1 MQTTERSEKPIAA
14 KLRPPAL
21 PCGLENGFSI
31 DATGYIAMHEEIK
44 PMPMVAKATPIG
56 ERVWNI
62 TAFIFC

>member
-1 MQTTERSEKPIAA
+1 MHTAERSEKPIGA
-14 KLRPPAL
+14 KDLAPAE

-62 TAFIFC
+62 TAFIF